1 MVLQVIER
9 ICRKALQWSTEGAIV
24 TYMNKPTKTIA
35 AISLS
40 AIMVIVGVAMIDRGL
55 DKATE
60 FECHGEITVV
70 QHGDTIWDIVSENCT
85 GHTGHASYETV
96 RLNGNTT
103 NLQVGQTITL
113 P

>member
-24 TYMNKPTKTIA
+24 IYMNKPTQILAGFAGIA
-35 AISLS
+35 LG
-40 AIMVIVGVAMIDRGL
+40 VLTLVGLVDHAL

-70 QHGDTIWDIVSENCT
+70 QHGGTIWEIVSENCT